1 MVLDSKQLDF
11 EKLDVAADE
20 DAKEQMRAGS
30 GKALV
35 PQIFVNGK
43 FKGVSFFV
51 IMLYNV
57 LIWRKIQGFEEFDE
71 AKEAGELNDFLEL
84 QGVF

>member
-1 MVLDSKQLDF
+1 MVLDSKQLDY

-20 DAKEQMRAGS
+20 DAKERMRAGS

-43 FKGVSFFV
+43 FKGVRF
-51 IMLYNV
+51 N
-57 LIWRKIQGFEEFDE
+57 
-71 AKEAGELNDFLEL
+71 
-84 QGVF
+84 